1 MRAAAAIAFLAAT
14 AFLAAPASA
23 ASQRPLIIT
32 SADHSMV
39 DADDCEHFH
48 TQNFTSF
55 PAKAHTEEQR
65 DLTLSG
71 IDLLKVRASEDGGVS
86 VRGWD
91 KPTARLTVCKY
102 AMALSELAA
111 QHALGNV
118 SVSVR
123 NGEIVSS
130 GPEISSNQV
139 WWVHM
144 ILRVPKSANLDVAS
158 SNGGIAIRNMSG
170 KVTAQSTNGGISLA
184 SCAGENKIS
193 TENGGISI
201 EKITGRLEANTH
213 NGQISL
219 KLRDS
224 VIPAL
229 EARTDETGEILCR
242 KCESATWA
250 QNRKYLRMGA
260 AAQPSIRLTT
270 GGASIVIEQVR

>member
-1 MRAAAAIAFLAAT
+1 MRSAAAIAFLAAT
-14 AFLAAPASA
+14 AFAAPAMA
-23 ASQRPLIIT
+23 VSQRPLIVT
-32 SADHSMV
+32 SADHSLV
-39 DADDCEHFH
+39 DAEDCEHFH

-55 PAKAHTEEQR
+55 PAKAHGEEQH

-71 IDLLKVRASEDGGVS
+71 IDLLKVRASEEGGIS
-86 VRGWD
+86 IRGWD

-102 AMALSELAA
+102 AMALSEVAA
-111 QHALGNV
+111 QRALGNV
-118 SVSVR
+118 AVSIR
-123 NGEIVSS
+123 NGEIHSS
-130 GPEISSNQV
+130 GPEISANQV

-144 ILRVPKSANLDVAS
+144 ILRVPKGASLDVAS

-213 NGQISL
+213 NGPISL

-250 QNRKYLRMGA
+250 QNGKYLRLGG

-270 GGASIVIEQVR
+270 GGAAIVIEQVR

>member
-1 MRAAAAIAFLAAT
+1 MRTAAAIAVLAVT
-14 AFLAAPASA
+14 AFLAAPANA
-23 ASQRPLIIT
+23 ASQRPLIVT
-32 SADHSMV
+32 SADHSLV
-39 DADDCEHFH
+39 EADDCEHFH

-71 IDLLKVRASEDGGVS
+71 IDLLKVRASEEGGIS
-86 VRGWD
+86 VRGWE

-111 QHALGNV
+111 QRVLGNV
-118 SVSVR
+118 AVSIH
-123 NGEIVSS
+123 NGEILSS
-130 GPEISSNQV
+130 GPAIDESQV

-144 ILRVPKSANLDVAS
+144 ILRVPKGASLDVAS
-158 SNGGIAIRNMSG
+158 SNGGIAIRNMNG

-184 SCAGENKIS
+184 SCAGENKLS
-193 TENGGISI
+193 SENGGISI
-201 EKITGRLEANTH
+201 ERISGRLEANTH

-242 KCESATWA
+242 KCESAIWA
-250 QNRKYLRMGA
+250 QNGKYLRMGA
-260 AAQPSIRLTT
+260 AAQPSIRLST
-270 GGASIVIEQVR
+270 GGAAIVIEQVR